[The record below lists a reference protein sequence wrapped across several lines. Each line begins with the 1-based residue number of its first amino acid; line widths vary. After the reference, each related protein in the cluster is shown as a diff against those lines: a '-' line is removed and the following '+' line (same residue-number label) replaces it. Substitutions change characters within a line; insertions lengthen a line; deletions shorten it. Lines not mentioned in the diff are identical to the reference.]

1 MKLNSFALA
10 AILTGS
16 LVALGG
22 CETPAP
28 AAIPTLTFAHL
39 EQIRF
44 DAATIEIIDEYRPTL
59 AAPNVDH
66 LFPTSPAQAA
76 RDWAAARIGAGG
88 STGSVR
94 VIIQNASVVQIN
106 LPVRKGVEGL
116 FFNEQDV
123 RYEAIL
129 EMSIEYRRGLLVTS
143 SVRTEVMRSRTAS
156 ESMSVNERSQ
166 LFFKLTEDLLA
177 DLDAEMARNIS
188 QYMADSLL

>member
-44 DAATIEIIDEYRPTL
+44 DAAIIEIIDEYRPTL

-106 LPVRKGVEGL
+106 LPVRKGIEGL

-129 EMSIEYRRGLLVTS
+129 EMSIEYRRGLFVTS

-177 DLDAEMARNIS
+177 DLDAEMVRNIS
-188 QYMADSLL
+188 QYMADGLL

>member
-1 MKLNSFALA
+1 MKFNSLALSA
-10 AILTGS
+10 MLMGS
-16 LVALGG
+16 LVALGA
-22 CETPAP
+22 CETPVP
-28 AAIPTLTFAHL
+28 AAIPDLTFAHL

-44 DAATIEIIDEYRPTL
+44 DAATIEIVDEYRPTL
-59 AAPNVDH
+59 AAPNVEH
-66 LFPTSPAQAA
+66 LFPTSPARAA
-76 RDWAAARIGAGG
+76 RDWAAARIGAAG

-94 VIIQNASVVQIN
+94 VIIQNASVVQID

-129 EMSIEYRRGLLVTS
+129 EVSIEYRRGLFVTS

-156 ESMSVNERSQ
+156 ESISVDERNQ

-177 DLDAEMARNIS
+177 DLDAEMVRNIS
-188 QYMADSLL
+188 QYMADGLL

>member
-1 MKLNSFALA
+1 MRINFLALS
-10 AILTGS
+10 AILMGS
-16 LVALGG
+16 ILALGG
-22 CETPAP
+22 CETPTS

-44 DAATIEIIDEYRPTL
+44 DAAIVEIFDEYHPTL

-66 LFPTSPAQAA
+66 LFQISPALAA
-76 RDWAAARIGAGG
+76 RNWANARIGAAG
-88 STGSVR
+88 SAGSVR
-94 VIIQNASVVQIN
+94 VIIKNASVVQVN
-106 LPVRKGVEGL
+106 LPVRTGVGGL

-129 EMSIEYRRGLLVTS
+129 ELSIEYRRVLFVTS

-156 ESMSVNERSQ
+156 ESISVAERNQ

-177 DLDAEMARNIS
+177 DLDAEIVSNIS
-188 QYMADSLL
+188 QYMADGLL